1 MKLLNKVTI
10 KNVLGKKPNGALLGD
25 AQEFDIM
32 TVYGT
37 VKDSKPGVHTFGDGK
52 ESLYIKF
59 FGDIR
64 AVRSSDGVEFR
75 SREVILPNLAEGVLA
90 PVVEGLDKDAGESV
104 RFAFQ
109 IGMRKAETATG
120 YEFTAE
126 PLVES
131 EEHDPLKDFRAQLL
145 TGRKAAALAAPPD
158 KGTPD
163 TVEAVTEK
171 PAPKK
176 KAAAK

>member
-25 AQEFDIM
+25 KTELDLM

-37 VKDSKPGVHTFGDGK
+37 VKDSKNGVHTFGDGK
-52 ESLYIKF
+52 ESPYVKF
-59 FGDIR
+59 YGDVR
-64 AVRSSDGVEFR
+64 AVRTSDGVEFR
-75 SREVILPNLAEGVLA
+75 SRECILPNLAEGALA
-90 PVVEGLDKDAGESV
+90 PVVDSLDKDAGESV

-109 IGMRKAETATG
+109 IGIRKAETTVG

-131 EEHDPLKDFRAQLL
+131 EEHDPLANFKTELL
-145 TGRKAAALAAPPD
+145 EGLKAPALEAPP
-158 KGTPD
+158 P
-163 TVEAVTEK
+163 AEK
-171 PAPKK
+171 TTAPPAKK
-176 KAAAK
+176 TAAKK